1 MRGPVLGY
9 YFAKNLDLEVSRPH
23 ALPWPT
29 DAQSLLHTTRAMIQR
44 EPLYGEAAYWEARY
58 DPCDTSV
65 INIGESS
72 SGSPSSHDW
81 YIEYTPDQFSVLRNI
96 VLAHAPVK
104 SFPCVIDVGCGDSSL
119 CREMSRDNYLAVATD
134 LARSAGVAQ
143 CGSSFVH
150 CSAGSLPFAQ
160 HSFDIAVEKGTI
172 DAMCCSKASGKG
184 RADAVSLLRECA
196 RVVRPG
202 GWVFSVSYA
211 SPEQRVPLLRE
222 GLGGDGGDTARAL
235 EVQTLSWRVQCGS
248 RNGFNGKRFHCIYA
262 CRLLP
267 DPLLPDPL
275 PGPPPGFQIEGIEGG
290 GEAMDERV
298 EVLAAV
304 QPGRAARSLPISL
317 PRQDDNSSSQRRAVK
332 RGRLMATKKEITRER
347 DAERKIE
354 GQRLLVRA
362 IVAHDEKC
370 VRALLSGGGV
380 SADAPAF
387 DLRGTTACMVAAGV
401 GAVGCLHALS
411 EALAES
417 TDNSKQ
423 HLLRATDVLGQTAM
437 HHAAAAGESTT
448 LDALLSAWTRDAGGE
463 SLPISAEGAP
473 PLQMAAASAS
483 VRCVQ
488 MLLTHSGAGAARQ
501 ADYFGFTPLAA
512 AAFRGNAAVCEEL
525 LLWGADAHAVC
536 SSAAHGAQGA
546 TVGDSSGECEGAPPV
561 PEKKTCADLAEDGGH
576 HALAKRLRSVPRM
589 PVG

>member
-1 MRGPVLGY
+1 
-9 YFAKNLDLEVSRPH
+9 
-23 ALPWPT
+23 
-29 DAQSLLHTTRAMIQR
+29 
-44 EPLYGEAAYWEARY
+44 
-58 DPCDTSV
+58 
-65 INIGESS
+65 
-72 SGSPSSHDW
+72 
-81 YIEYTPDQFSVLRNI
+81 
-96 VLAHAPVK
+96 
-104 SFPCVIDVGCGDSSL
+104 
-119 CREMSRDNYLAVATD
+119 
-134 LARSAGVAQ
+134 
-143 CGSSFVH
+143 
-150 CSAGSLPFAQ
+150 
-160 HSFDIAVEKGTI
+160 
-172 DAMCCSKASGKG
+172 
-184 RADAVSLLRECA
+184 
-196 RVVRPG
+196 
-202 GWVFSVSYA
+202 
-211 SPEQRVPLLRE
+211 
-222 GLGGDGGDTARAL
+222 
-235 EVQTLSWRVQCGS
+235 
-248 RNGFNGKRFHCIYA
+248 
-262 CRLLP
+262 
-267 DPLLPDPL
+267 
-275 PGPPPGFQIEGIEGG
+275 
-290 GEAMDERV
+290 MDERV

-332 RGRLMATKKEITRER
+332 RGRLMAIKKEITRESE
-347 DAERKIE
+347 AERKIE

-546 TVGDSSGECEGAPPV
+546 TVGDSPGECEGAPPV

-576 HALAKRLRSVPRM
+576 HALAKRLRSIPRM